1 VKRSP
6 SVSVSVSNS
15 VSSSLKEEEKK
26 EDVLSGNANQLVN
39 LFLGTLSTEFVE
51 KFKDHDKWRELF
63 NKLLKEFDVDRLKVL
78 ILFYRRDDFWS
89 TNFMSPMKLTKKN
102 KDGIRYVDYF
112 FERMKGSNKISDV
125 PDYSSWDVLN
135 KKEEK

>member
-51 KFKDHDKWRELF
+51 KFSDHDKWRDLF

-112 FERMKGSNKISDV
+112 FERMKGANKISDV

-135 KKEEK
+135 KGENK